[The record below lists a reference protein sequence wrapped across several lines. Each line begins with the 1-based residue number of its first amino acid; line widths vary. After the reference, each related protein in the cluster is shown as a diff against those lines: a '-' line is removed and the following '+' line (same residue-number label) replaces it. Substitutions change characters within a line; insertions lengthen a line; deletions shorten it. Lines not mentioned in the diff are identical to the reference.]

1 MVNGDSV
8 IYDDKEK
15 KAMEII
21 SDLEREMLKRM
32 DEAAPL
38 EGKAEEIHQLVL
50 GRIQDYFPNLKRQCF
65 EKRDMKEIG
74 CLLRDKNGVYH
85 PLINRMV
92 ARLSGSSQFDFF
104 QMDNNQ
110 NGISVTPED
119 FLANIIAHE
128 YGHIVKNEFLRSVGL
143 LDYSSV
149 TDINSLKELLTYDEA
164 FAFWFADSI
173 SRTRRNIH
181 FVAQSYKHLNPD
193 RLKRIYEQM
202 PEPKFVVAVGAC
214 ACGGGVFRGC
224 YNVRGGIDEVIPVSA
239 YIPGC
244 PASPKAIIDGIVK
257 LLSSLEEKKK

>member
-193 RLKRIYEQM
+193 SLERIYDDLTSLSTEHGVRHVL
-202 PEPKFVVAVGAC
+202 EPA
-214 ACGGGVFRGC
+214 
-224 YNVRGGIDEVIPVSA
+224 N
-239 YIPGC
+239 
-244 PASPKAIIDGIVK
+244 
-257 LLSSLEEKKK
+257 LSSVFEKNKGICFPPKNDYLLKINEIRENSIPNMYCIIKNPYF